1 MVTSALG
8 EKMTVDDRMYRNG
21 QFNQDRH
28 IECARWNNLV
38 YARTLK
44 CGSEFFYKNFVFT
57 AGWQPTLWP
66 DIDWQTDRVFS
77 YIMDPI
83 QRRHKGI
90 AEYLF
95 INDAMHLLDDPA
107 FSRIIA
113 QAPFLDEHS
122 ASMRT
127 VYGDRVNDIHWIP
140 MSQTDHEQA
149 QRLTD
154 QLLWEYEHPKIQWNR
169 DYVHTTENYMGP
181 AYRTLRALWEK
192 DPWAGITRFYFQE
205 DIERYIA
212 AQRNKGIID
221 G

>member
-1 MVTSALG
+1 MIDERMWRSG
-8 EKMTVDDRMYRNG
+8 E
-21 QFNQDRH
+21 FNQDRH
-28 IECARWNNLV
+28 IECARWQNLV

-44 CGSEFFYKNFVFT
+44 SGSEFFYKNFVHT
-57 AGWQPTLWP
+57 AGWQPMRWQ
-66 DIDWQTDRVFS
+66 DIDWQIDHVFS

-95 INDAMHLLDDPA
+95 INDALHLLEDPA
-107 FSRIIA
+107 FGRIIS

-127 VYGDRVNDIHWIP
+127 VYGDRVDDIHWIP
-140 MSQTDHEQA
+140 MNQTDHEQA

-154 QLLWEYEHPKIQWNR
+154 QLLWAYDHPAMQWNR

-181 AYRTLRALWEK
+181 AYRALRALWEK
-192 DPWAGITRFYFQE
+192 DSWIGITRFYLQE
-205 DIERYIA
+205 DIERYLR
-212 AQRNKGIID
+212 AQRDKGIID
-221 G
+221 A